1 MLTYQKW
8 IIEIWLSIVF
18 GIQPAGGVWW
28 GWGWG
33 WCCLWLG
40 WRGRKKKRFK
50 IFLCLLW
57 VNRHQIPLTHWAL
70 SWRVGILTSFFHWSV
85 QSVNNSFL
93 LLNYWMET
101 DNELDHSMTLVL
113 VYKNSYNFFNF
124 QKCFK
129 ENDEVNHGYSDVCG

>member
-1 MLTYQKW
+1 MLTNQKW

-18 GIQPAGGVWW
+18 GLKTNPTAAAAGGVVVVVVF
-28 GWGWG
+28 G
-33 WCCLWLG
+33 CCLWLG

-50 IFLCLLW
+50 IFLWLLW
-57 VNRHQIPLTHWAL
+57 LNRHQIPLTHWAL
-70 SWRVGILTSFFHWSV
+70 SWRVGILISFFHWSV

-124 QKCFK
+124 Q
-129 ENDEVNHGYSDVCG
+129 